1 MKINFDLSLIKNK
14 DKNTQSALSEIKIGG
29 SFLKTQNINSMNV
42 QETKMNINH
51 LEIKNQFYDLKKE
64 ETSEKKNFFEKKPL
78 FSKEKYSDIFST
90 TTTQQHKSENR
101 QEHNTPQ
108 NDNFVFRFNYNL

>member
-1 MKINFDLSLIKNK
+1 MIKNK
-14 DKNTQSALSEIKIGG
+14 DKNTQSALSEIKVAS
-29 SFLKTQNINSMNV
+29 SFLKTQNINSMNI

-64 ETSEKKNFFEKKPL
+64 ENSDKRSLFEKKPL
-78 FSKEKYSDIFST
+78 FSKEKYSDVFS
-90 TTTQQHKSENR
+90 TTQQHKSENR
-101 QEHNTPQ
+101 QEHNNPQ

>member
-1 MKINFDLSLIKNK
+1 M
-14 DKNTQSALSEIKIGG
+14 
-29 SFLKTQNINSMNV
+29 NI

-64 ETSEKKNFFEKKPL
+64 ENLEKKNLFEKKPL

-90 TTTQQHKSENR
+90 TQQQHKSENR
-101 QEHNTPQ
+101 QEHNNPQ